1 MIDVANALL
10 LVEKLIRATGQEPLL
25 PQLAGIRLKAC
36 GDGDYELLPD
46 PAAPSAIAA
55 GSGGDLSAPDL
66 DGAEISAV
74 LHVARGR
81 LNSLKVFRGDGAA
94 IQRVLTAEDFTYWT
108 WEGEGPWSRAM
119 R

>member
-1 MIDVANALL
+1 VIDAANALL
-10 LVEKLIRATGQEPLL
+10 LVEKLIRATGQEALL
-25 PQLAGIRLKAC
+25 PQLAGIRLKAY
-36 GDGDYELLPD
+36 GDGDYKLLSD
-46 PAAPSAIAA
+46 PAAQSAIAA

-66 DGAEISAV
+66 DGAQISAV

-81 LNSLKVFRGDGAA
+81 LNGLQVFRGDGAP

-119 R
+119 Q